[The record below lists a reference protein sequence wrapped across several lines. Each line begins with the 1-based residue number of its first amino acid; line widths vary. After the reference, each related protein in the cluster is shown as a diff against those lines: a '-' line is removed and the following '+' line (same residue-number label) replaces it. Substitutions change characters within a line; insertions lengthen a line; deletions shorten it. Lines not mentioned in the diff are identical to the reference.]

1 LLNEKVK
8 EKTIDILQQQV
19 QLMDT
24 VNAEGELAYT
34 DWQTQMMSAGEL
46 KAINEIFRKQFFAL
60 REINNIL
67 EVK

>member
-1 LLNEKVK
+1 MK
-8 EKTIDILQQQV
+8 DIL

-46 KAINEIFRKQFFAL
+46 EAINEIFRKQFFAL

-67 EVK
+67 EIK